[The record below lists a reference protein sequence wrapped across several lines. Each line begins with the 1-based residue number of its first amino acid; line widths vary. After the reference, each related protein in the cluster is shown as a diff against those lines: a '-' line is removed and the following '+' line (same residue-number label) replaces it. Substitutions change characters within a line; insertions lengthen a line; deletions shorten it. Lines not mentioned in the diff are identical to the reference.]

1 MHNIL
6 FIKGLYPAHFKY
18 EILQEHRHALII
30 FPIYSFKVSSLTFI
44 KHVKNLFD
52 PKKQYFEM
60 FLMVRAFLP
69 LIILQASWE
78 KCYLM
83 HNVYLKFRKT
93 NDHSIYSTTLSTM
106 KSYYILSNIMT
117 SNYYVEKLSNL
128 IFAKSISGENFGF
141 VNKVFRS
148 ILIVFWGRLHFQFFR
163 YHVTLTI
170 CLWVMVKDYNDF
182 SDYIVILFPNWTSRI
197 N

>member
-83 HNVYLKFRKT
+83 HNVYLKFRKIMT
-93 NDHSIYSTTLSTM
+93 LIHYSWKFRTRFIQQLYLQWKVIIFYRISWQVIITWKNFQISVLQNLYPVKTLDLST
-106 KSYYILSNIMT
+106 KY
-117 SNYYVEKLSNL
+117 
-128 IFAKSISGENFGF
+128 F
-141 VNKVFRS
+141 V
-148 ILIVFWGRLHFQFFR
+148 VFW
-163 YHVTLTI
+163 
-170 CLWVMVKDYNDF
+170 
-182 SDYIVILFPNWTSRI
+182 
-197 N
+197 